1 MVKTIVLSVNTVIKN
16 CKVVSPGGVLDAG
29 LAIDKGRIVA
39 ISRDQ
44 DLPPAETVID
54 AKGNYAIP
62 GLVDAHMHF
71 EYPPGVDLAS
81 NIRAETQG
89 CAVGGCTTAIH
100 LLAPAGDIVEKAKGF
115 VEIYE
120 NNAYIDLAL
129 SARIYTREDIKQIQ
143 RAVNYGIRGFKLLLP
158 YKGGEAVWGGVPGI
172 DDGIVYLTFEE
183 ISHLA
188 KQGYNA
194 FARVHC
200 ENVEIFSKMKEA
212 FLEQGKEPSSWND
225 ARPYFC
231 EEEAIRRCLYLAG
244 ITGCPLYV
252 VHMTIKEGV
261 DLIAKA
267 KAEGINVIAETCPQY
282 LVLNVH
288 NTDRVLSKVNPPI
301 RRPEDN
307 ERLWGGIRDGVI
319 SVVATDHAPVPQRL
333 KTNLWDATVGIPG
346 AETFLPIMLSEGVNK
361 GRISLEK
368 LVEVCCYNPA
378 KIFGLAPRKGIIS
391 VGADAD
397 LVLID
402 LEKED
407 IVPGKPLYSDS
418 DISVFAGWKLKGWP
432 VLTML
437 RGEVVAEDGKV
448 VSKPGFGR
456 YISAES
462 QS

>member
-1 MVKTIVLSVNTVIKN
+1 MVKAIVLSVDTVIKN
-16 CKVVSPGGVLDAG
+16 CKVVNPGGVLDAG
-29 LAIDKGRIVA
+29 LAIDKGKIVA

-44 DLPPAETVID
+44 DLPPAETIID
-54 AKGNYAIP
+54 AKGSYAIP

-81 NIRAETQG
+81 NIRAETQA
-89 CAVGGCTTAIH
+89 CAVGGCTTATH
-100 LLAPAGDIVEKAKGF
+100 LLAPAGGMVEKAKGF

-158 YKGGEAVWGGVPGI
+158 YRGGEAVWSDVPGI

-183 ISHLA
+183 IARLA

-200 ENVEIFSKMKEA
+200 ENVEIFVKMKET

-225 ARPYFC
+225 ARPRFC

-282 LVLNVH
+282 LALNVH

-301 RRPEDN
+301 RGPEDN

-319 SVVATDHAPVPQRL
+319 SVVATDHAPVLKRY
-333 KTNLWDATVGIPG
+333 KTNLWDALVGIG
-346 AETFLPIMLSEGVNK
+346 GIGTWLPVMLSEGVNK

-378 KIFGLAPRKGIIS
+378 RIYGLAPRKGMLL
-391 VGADAD
+391 VGCDAD
-397 LVLID
+397 LVVID
-402 LEKED
+402 LEKETV
-407 IVPGKPLYSDS
+407 VPKKPAYSLS
-418 DISVFAGWKLKGWP
+418 DFSILAGWKLKGWP
-432 VLTML
+432 ILTMV
-437 RGEVVAEDGKV
+437 RGKIVAQDGKV

-456 YISAES
+456 YISAEN